1 MYLFSLEHKREII
14 NTYLKNDYVIIV
26 ILCAL
31 ALLVVSTTVIE
42 NETSDPRGT
51 TLVAE
56 SILQKGTIKLDHY
69 KKDVRKILSYRLVRK
84 NKHFY
89 YVFPL
94 GASIASIPFV
104 AVANLL
110 GMEMTRYD
118 HQVQKVMTAVV
129 AMLMIAMLYR
139 LARQFLEPG
148 NAALA
153 AGLFWFGTSL
163 ASTGATALWSHNL
176 ATLFG
181 LIALDLAIRDSKAEH
196 SRSWARIGLCLFLA
210 YFCRPTLSLLSPFLL
225 LFLFARHRLAAVK
238 AGLVLAALLGGF
250 VAFSQHEFGQ
260 VLPSYYLPSRVSGAS
275 DVTTALY
282 GNLFSPARGLLVFS
296 PFLVAVWLCARRA
309 PETFRLN
316 PLWWGLGL
324 AWPVLH
330 LIVISRFPHW
340 WAGWSYGPRLLMD
353 VLPGLFLL
361 TLRAWPTALD
371 TRRLRIAAA
380 VLAVTAVFSVFV
392 HTCQG
397 LYNGYSLLWNAEPP
411 IDQNPQNLF
420 DWKYPQ
426 FLHTR
431 TRHQERVREYG
442 PKPEPPV
449 N

>member
-1 MYLFSLEHKREII
+1 MLS
-14 NTYLKNDYVIIV
+14 
-26 ILCAL
+26 
-31 ALLVVSTTVIE
+31 LLVAVAIVTSKVRYTG
-42 NETSDPRGT
+42 SDPRGS
-51 TLVAE
+51 LVVAE
-56 SILQKGTIKLDHY
+56 SVLRNGTIKLDQY
-69 KKDVRKILSYRLVRK
+69 DANYLKDLGTRIYQNAGHSYYL
-84 NKHFY
+84 
-89 YVFPL
+89 FPL
-94 GASIASIPFV
+94 GTSVLSIP
-104 AVANLL
+104 AVAAANAI
-110 GMEMTRYD
+110 GIEM
-118 HQVQKVMTAVV
+118 VQSEHRVQMILTILT

-442 PKPEPPV
+442 PKSEV
-449 N
+449 SSQLKD